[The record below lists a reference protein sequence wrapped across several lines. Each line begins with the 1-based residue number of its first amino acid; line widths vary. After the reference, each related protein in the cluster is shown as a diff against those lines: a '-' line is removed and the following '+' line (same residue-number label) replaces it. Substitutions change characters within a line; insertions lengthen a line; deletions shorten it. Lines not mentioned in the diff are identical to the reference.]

1 MVGEPFDYVVVGS
14 GAGGGTVAARL
25 AEGGARV
32 LLLEAGGD
40 PRSLQGG
47 VPGMSGENRLPD
59 DYDVPAFHPFA
70 TENEAMRWDFWVSHY
85 GDRARQMRDPKA
97 RARGVLYPRAGT
109 LGGCTAHNA
118 MIFVYPHNADWQRI
132 QDITGDES
140 WSPGAM
146 RRHFRRI
153 ENCRYRPV
161 QKGLGALGIDRTG
174 HGYDGWLPVEKAVP
188 RAALR
193 DGDLMGVLLSSV
205 REIARESGDFWRRLR
220 SFAESAADP
229 NDIDRID
236 DDAEGLCFTPLS
248 TRNGRRFGS
257 RERVLD
263 VARRHPDRLVV
274 ELDALATRVVLD
286 ENRRAVGVDYLKG
299 ARLYRAHARPSDAPG
314 ERRHAIARREVILA
328 GGAFNTPQL
337 LMLSGVGPPEELSRA
352 GIPQRVPLEGV
363 GRNLQDRYEVAVVN
377 RMDFEGWE
385 SMAGARFEQGDALW
399 QRWHRG
405 GSGLYA
411 TNGAGIGVIRR
422 SSPDQPVPDLFCM
435 ALLARFEGYY
445 PGYAAELARHRGHLT
460 WAVLKAHTANR
471 AGRVRLASADPRD
484 PPRVEFNHF
493 DEGDDGH
500 EADLAAVVEGVKF
513 VRRLTEPLRRLGAI
527 AAEEIPGGHV
537 QSDEDIAAFVRDQA
551 WGHHASCS
559 CPIGPRDAGGVVD
572 ARLSVHGTTGLRVAD
587 ASVFPRIPGFFI
599 ASAVYM
605 VGEKAAE
612 MILRDAARQPSSE
625 GVCHDA

>member
-25 AEGGARV
+25 AEDGARV

-47 VPGMSGENRLPD
+47 APGAAGENRLPD

-70 TENEAMRWDFWVSHY
+70 TENEALRWDFWVSHY
-85 GDRARQMRDPKA
+85 RDRTRQMRDPKA
-97 RARGVLYPRAGT
+97 RAQGVLYPRAGT

-118 MIFVYPHNADWQRI
+118 MIFVYPHNGDWRRI
-132 QDITGDES
+132 AEITGDES
-140 WSPGAM
+140 WSPEAM
-146 RRHFRRI
+146 RRHFLRI
-153 ENCRYRPV
+153 EDCRYRPV
-161 QKGLGALGIDRTG
+161 QERLDALGIDRTG
-174 HGYDGWLPVEKAVP
+174 HGYDGWLPVEKAIP

-193 DGDLMGVLLSSV
+193 DGDLMDMLLSSV

-220 SFAESAADP
+220 WFAESAGDP
-229 NDIDRID
+229 NDIDRVE

-248 TRNGRRFGS
+248 TRDGRRFGA

-263 VARRHPDRLVV
+263 VSRRHPDRLVV
-274 ELDALATRVVLD
+274 ELDALAARVVLD
-286 ENRRAVGVDYLKG
+286 ANRRAVGVDYLKG
-299 ARLYRAHARPSDAPG
+299 AQLYRAHAAPSDAPG
-314 ERRHAIARREVILA
+314 EPRHAAARREVVLA

-337 LMLSGVGPPEELSRA
+337 LMLSGIGPPGELSRN
-352 GIPQRVPLEGV
+352 GIPQRVALEGV
-363 GRNLQDRYEVAVVN
+363 GRNLQDRYEVGVVN
-377 RMDFEGWE
+377 RMDFDRWE
-385 SMAGARFEQGDALW
+385 SMEGARFERGDPLW
-399 QRWHRG
+399 QDWRRD

-445 PGYAAELARHRGHLT
+445 PGYAAELARRHGYLT

-484 PPRVEFNHF
+484 PPRVEFNYF

-500 EADLAAVVEGVKF
+500 ETDLRAVVEGVKY
-513 VRRLTEPLRRLGAI
+513 VRRLTTPLRRSGAV
-527 AAEEIPGGHV
+527 AAEEIPGDHV
-537 QSDEDIAAFVRDQA
+537 RTDDDIAAFVRDQA

-559 CPIGPRDAGGVVD
+559 CPIGAREAGGVLD
-572 ARLSVHGTTGLRVAD
+572 ARLRVHGATGLRVAD

-612 MILRDAARQPSSE
+612 MILQDAARQPSSE
-625 GVCHDA
+625 GVCHGA